1 MNARCIFLNS
11 IARKTMLFIGSMV
24 ESTVV
29 MYDIVTIVSDNT
41 IVIYSQIY
49 NIHVSYCNTK
59 ETSSLHVRKDF

>member
-1 MNARCIFLNS
+1 MNARCISLNS

-49 NIHVSYCNTK
+49 NKHSRFILQYRGNK
-59 ETSSLHVRKDF
+59 